1 MTAPLSPG
9 TMKRREDWRLLAALV
24 VAAPGAC
31 CCEGEGWGHEEE
43 RGLEEGGRTRRVW
56 LRGGCGGKEG
66 KEIVELGHG
75 GVYGH

>member
-43 RGLEEGGRTRRVW
+43 GGRTRRVW

>member
-43 RGLEEGGRTRRVW
+43 GGLEEGGPE
-56 LRGGCGGKEG
+56 GCGAVVGKKG
-66 KEIVELGHG
+66 RR
-75 GVYGH
+75 